1 MIAPQVVQTTTR
13 LLEALEKLGQSAGSG
28 LHSGGPSGQPSDE
41 LVKAFQQALNG
52 PEQPE
57 GKGGVSAAQAVS
69 ETNGPG
75 TGGAGVDAVPPEP
88 GPAERV
94 PPLDQAGRAEQ
105 AEREHPGQLT
115 RMERIDRT
123 DGAGRIEEAVDSS
136 PDVSGPRQVRA
147 PDESPAPERQAGQIG
162 QIGETGDVAAE
173 GKPAGPDDTLK
184 ELGQLLEQATQP
196 GATLNPTDVYRM
208 QYLVGML
215 KVQAQ
220 TGQKASQSVT
230 QGMESVLRQ
239 SG

>member
-1 MIAPQVVQTTTR
+1 MIAPQVVQTATH

-28 LHSGGPSGQPSDE
+28 LCSGGPSGQPSDE

-52 PEQPE
+52 PEQSE
-57 GKGGVSAAQAVS
+57 GKGGVSAAQAAS

-75 TGGAGVDAVPPEP
+75 NGGLGVETVPPEP
-88 GPAERV
+88 GPAERM

-105 AEREHPGQLT
+105 AERDHPGRLI
-115 RMERIDRT
+115 RMEQIDRT
-123 DGAGRIEEAVDSS
+123 DETGRAEEAVESS
-136 PDVSGPRQVRA
+136 SDVAGPHEVRA
-147 PDESPAPERQAGQIG
+147 PDESPALNRQTGQAGHIG
-162 QIGETGDVAAE
+162 PTGGVATE
-173 GKPAGPDDTLK
+173 GNPAGPDDALK
-184 ELGQLLEQATQP
+184 ELGQLLEQAAQP
-196 GATLNPTDVYRM
+196 GAALNPMDVYRM